1 MFSIPS
7 AVSIALSDIG
17 QRNGDEGIF
26 KADPPAS
33 EFRRGQKQKSQ
44 NQKLKRWP
52 HGVIA
57 SHSTGRGNQQKSA
70 AISG

>member
-52 HGVIA
+52 HE
-57 SHSTGRGNQQKSA
+57 
-70 AISG
+70 